1 MISPDEITV
10 LLFEIIFPQVHHNK
24 KIWRLN
30 SEEITHVDMG
40 ALRVQFLQVMPEVM
54 SQISQSITSK
64 SPQLNQENQI
74 PTPFFLLTF

>member
-40 ALRVQFLQVMPEVM
+40 ALREQFLQV
-54 SQISQSITSK
+54 I
-64 SPQLNQENQI
+64 
-74 PTPFFLLTF
+74 

>member
-30 SEEITHVDMG
+30 SEEITQRHVDMG
-40 ALRVQFLQVMPEVM
+40 ALRVQFLQV
-54 SQISQSITSK
+54 I
-64 SPQLNQENQI
+64 
-74 PTPFFLLTF
+74 